1 MSQPIPTS
9 ALPFIVQSPQP
20 TESPTAG
27 SPATPS
33 YPAPER
39 YYELHLLTE
48 VDYGLDDTLTEAA
61 GMARNP
67 GALGAYAGSF

>member
-1 MSQPIPTS
+1 MSQPIPTP
-9 ALPFIVQSPQP
+9 AFPFTVQSPRP
-20 TESPTAG
+20 TESPTVG

-39 YYELHLLTE
+39 YREPRPLTE
-48 VDYGLDDTLTEAA
+48 ADYGLDDTLTEAA

-67 GALGAYAGSF
+67 GALGVYAGSF